1 MLSSV
6 CNLECLRWFPLSS
19 HPWCSSW
26 GMWCCSLGLLGL
38 CSINQS
44 ASQICGTKNPNIFSF
59 LSFSIKCMGEYW
71 KHYLKPLIQ
80 TLSYRAAKLRPF
92 RKNGHTNNLFFQN
105 ILLNLH
111 NSYWFLNNS
120 HWPLEDSF
128 FWQGLSFCMYNNI
141 WAILHII
148 PSTVLEWGCTTCMKL
163 LNEILLPT
171 TLTDTFSSNHSLKV
185 PVFCTEITL

>member
-26 GMWCCSLGLLGL
+26 GMGCCSLGLLGL

-80 TLSYRAAKLRPF
+80 TLSYRAAKLRPS
-92 RKNGHTNNLFFQN
+92 RKNGHTNNLFFSKYYFKSSQFV
-105 ILLNLH
+105 LVFEQFPLTFRRQL
-111 NSYWFLNNS
+111 FLAMS
-120 HWPLEDSF
+120 IFL
-128 FWQGLSFCMYNNI
+128 Y
-141 WAILHII
+141 
-148 PSTVLEWGCTTCMKL
+148 V
-163 LNEILLPT
+163 
-171 TLTDTFSSNHSLKV
+171 
-185 PVFCTEITL
+185 